1 MSFTKSAVYSKWLR
15 SLSAGVMAL
24 LLAASGTVAAS
35 QPVFAVTTNQLSI
48 NDFNGKLYNVLL
60 SQCDTNGDGT
70 LTTSELASYTYVDLS
85 NQSLTDLT
93 GIEYLSGAT
102 YIDLSGN
109 KLTSLAGLKYNY
121 KLTYLDISDNNFTT
135 LDSILDN
142 SDAYVNLQE
151 LDASG
156 NKLTDMS
163 GAVVCSNLTTLDL
176 SNNQLS
182 SLSSSMVLMKK
193 LKSLDLSNNKISSI
207 PGLPSSLTS
216 LSLSSNKMTDLS
228 FASKLTALEYLDASD
243 NLLTSVSG
251 LPVANL
257 ETVYLDN
264 NQLKTLGDLV
274 GAKNCTINVSHN
286 VIDTYTTTE
295 QSYSETLRLSGCA
308 VTAVPQNL
316 IGWQYQNG
324 AVYYFTNTTGTYVT
338 GTTTISGV
346 SYTFGSDGVL
356 SGTQEKAPVEY
367 KDPSP
372 SDGTDDENVGVAK
385 PTGEAIDDTSFPGT
399 WQQSGDNW
407 YLVDANGNMLT
418 GWQKYDR
425 AWYYLND
432 DGTMATGWLK
442 DGDTYYYLYDW
453 GGMATGW
460 YKVGGS
466 WFYSNGAGQMLA
478 NKWLEYKDEWYYL
491 KSTGT
496 MAKSW
501 LELGGKW
508 YYMNSDGVMQT
519 GWQDIGGSTYY
530 MSTSTG
536 YCATGWCKIDGKT
549 YYFDPVSCKMARNT
563 TINGYKVDENG
574 VYIES

>member
-1 MSFTKSAVYSKWLR
+1 MSLTKLSGFSKWMR
-15 SLSAGVMAL
+15 SLSAGAMAL
-24 LLAASGTVAAS
+24 MLAASGAAVVS
-35 QPVFAVTTNQLSI
+35 QPVYAVTTNQLTSS
-48 NDFNGKLYNVLL
+48 DFNGRLYNVLL
-60 SQCDTNGDGT
+60 AQCDTNADGT

-85 NQSLTDLT
+85 GQNLTDLT

-121 KLTYLDISDNNFTT
+121 RLTYLDISDNNFTN
-135 LDSILDN
+135 LDSILDYP
-142 SDAYVNLQE
+142 DAYSNLQE
-151 LDASG
+151 LDVSG

-176 SNNQLS
+176 SGNQLS
-182 SLSSSMVLMKK
+182 TMSSSMVLMKK
-193 LKSLDLSNNKISSI
+193 LKSLDVSNNKLSSI

-216 LSLSSNKMTDLS
+216 LSLSSNRMTDLS
-228 FASKLTALEYLDASD
+228 FTEKLIALEYLDASD
-243 NLLTSVSG
+243 NLITSAAG
-251 LPVANL
+251 LPVSNL
-257 ETVYLDN
+257 KTLYLEN

-274 GAKNCTINVSHN
+274 GAKNCTMDVSHN
-286 VIDTYTTTE
+286 IIDTYSSTE

-316 IGWQYQNG
+316 AGWQYQNG
-324 AVYYFTNTTGTYVT
+324 AVYYFTNTTGSYVT

-346 SYTFGSDGVL
+346 SYTFGADGVL
-356 SGTQEKAPVEY
+356 SGTEEKAPVEY

-372 SDGTDDENVGVAK
+372 SDNEDDENTGADK
-385 PTGEAIDDTSFPGT
+385 PTGEPGTSTTGT

-407 YLVDANGNMLT
+407 YLVDETGNMLT
-418 GWQKYDR
+418 GWQKYDT
-425 AWYYLND
+425 AWYYMD
-432 DGTMATGWLK
+432 EDGTMQTGWLQ
-442 DGDTYYYLYDW
+442 DGNTYYYLYDW

-460 YKVGGS
+460 YQVGS
-466 WFYSNGAGQMLA
+466 TWFYSNGGGEMLA
-478 NKWLEYKDEWYYL
+478 NKWLEYKDDWYYL
-491 KSTGT
+491 KSSGA

-508 YYMNSDGVMQT
+508 YYMSSDGVMQT
-519 GWQDIGGSTYY
+519 GWQDIGGATYY

>member
-1 MSFTKSAVYSKWLR
+1 
-15 SLSAGVMAL
+15 MAL

-60 SQCDTNGDGT
+60 NQCDTNGDGT

-243 NLLTSVSG
+243 NLIGYVLSVTDG
-251 LPVANL
+251 AGYGGDITVAL
-257 ETVYLDN
+257 GIDLKGTVTGFSPLQHSETPGY
-264 NQLKTLGDLV
+264 
-274 GAKNCTINVSHN
+274 GAKCEEEGYIN
-286 VIDTYTTTE
+286 
-295 QSYSETLRLSGCA
+295 Q
-308 VTAVPQNL
+308 
-316 IGWQYQNG
+316 
-324 AVYYFTNTTGTYVT
+324 
-338 GTTTISGV
+338 
-346 SYTFGSDGVL
+346 
-356 SGTQEKAPVEY
+356 
-367 KDPSP
+367 
-372 SDGTDDENVGVAK
+372 
-385 PTGEAIDDTSFPGT
+385 FPG
-399 WQQSGDNW
+399 
-407 YLVDANGNMLT
+407 
-418 GWQKYDR
+418 
-425 AWYYLND
+425 
-432 DGTMATGWLK
+432 
-442 DGDTYYYLYDW
+442 
-453 GGMATGW
+453 
-460 YKVGGS
+460 
-466 WFYSNGAGQMLA
+466 
-478 NKWLEYKDEWYYL
+478 
-491 KSTGT
+491 
-496 MAKSW
+496 
-501 LELGGKW
+501 
-508 YYMNSDGVMQT
+508 
-519 GWQDIGGSTYY
+519 I
-530 MSTSTG
+530 TS
-536 YCATGWCKIDGKT
+536 ADQIDGIAGAT
-549 YYFDPVSCKMARNT
+549 FTTNAIHDAVAGALQFVSSNFL
-563 TINGYKVDENG
+563 
-574 VYIES
+574 S

>member
-1 MSFTKSAVYSKWLR
+1 MSFTKSSVFSKWMR
-15 SLSAGVMAL
+15 SLSAGAMAL
-24 LLAASGTVAAS
+24 MLVASGSEFVS
-35 QPVFAVTTNQLSI
+35 QPVYAVTTNQLTSS
-48 NDFNGKLYNVLL
+48 DFNGRLYNVLL
-60 SQCDTNGDGT
+60 AQCDTNGDGT

-85 NQSLTDLT
+85 NQNLTDLT

-109 KLTSLAGLKYNY
+109 KLISLAGLKYNY
-121 KLTYLDISDNNFTT
+121 RLTYLDISDNNFTT
-135 LDSILDN
+135 LDSILDH
-142 SDAYVNLQE
+142 SDAYANLQE
-151 LDASG
+151 LDVSG

-176 SNNQLS
+176 SDNQLS
-182 SLSSSMVLMKK
+182 TMSSSMVLMKK
-193 LKSLDLSNNKISSI
+193 LKSLDVSNNKLSSI

-216 LSLSSNKMTDLS
+216 LSLSGNRMTDLS
-228 FASKLTALEYLDASD
+228 FTEKLIALEYLDASD
-243 NLLTSVSG
+243 NLITSAAG

-257 ETVYLDN
+257 QTLYLEN

-274 GAKNCTINVSHN
+274 GAKNCTMDVSHN
-286 VIDTYTTTE
+286 IIDTYSNTE

-316 IGWQYQNG
+316 SGWQYQNG

-346 SYTFGSDGVL
+346 SYTFGSNGVL
-356 SGTQEKAPVEY
+356 SGTEEKAPVKYE
-367 KDPSP
+367 DPSP
-372 SDGTDDENVGVAK
+372 SDNEDDENIGADK
-385 PTGEAIDDTSFPGT
+385 PTGDPSSSTNGT

-407 YLVDANGNMLT
+407 YLVDENGNMLT
-418 GWQKYDR
+418 GWQKYDT
-425 AWYYLND
+425 AWYYMAE
-432 DGTMATGWLK
+432 DGTMQTGWLQ
-442 DGDTYYYLYDW
+442 DGNTYYYLYDW

-460 YKVGGS
+460 YQVGS
-466 WFYSNGAGQMLA
+466 NWFYSNGAGEMLA

-491 KSTGT
+491 KSSGA

-508 YYMNSDGVMQT
+508 YYMSSDGVMQT
-519 GWQDIGGSTYY
+519 GWQEIGGETYY
-530 MSTSTG
+530 MSTTTG